1 MKNVQMKEREEPG
14 VLFRFTV
21 QTDATKIAKGH
32 QQHKSGAGAHKN
44 KRKETRQQ
52 FKQKFRSA
60 EHGD

>member
-1 MKNVQMKEREEPG
+1 MKNVQMKEKEESG

-21 QTDATKIAKGH
+21 HTDPTKIAKGH

-44 KRKETRQQ
+44 WRKESRQK

-60 EHGD
+60 EHGE